1 MPLGAEG
8 QSGLQPKSGILKAG
22 LRIQIG
28 VMRQNPFL
36 ARLGI
41 EHPILLSPMAG
52 GPSCP
57 ELAAAVSNA
66 GGLGSLGAAY
76 LSPERIGEELRRIRV
91 LTDKPFSVNLFAL
104 DYSRQ
109 PVMNPEPMLRVMAEV
124 HTRFGLGPPPPP
136 PPARDPFPVEIEA
149 VLAAPPAVFSFTFG
163 IPPAAIIQRLKDQ
176 GVVVMGTATTV
187 QEGRLLQE
195 AGVDAIVAQGA
206 EAGAH
211 RGTFADSFENSMV
224 PTLELVRGLVAA
236 VPLPVIAS
244 GGLMDGRDIMRALE
258 AGASAAQ
265 LGTAFLACPECGA
278 SAAYKRAIL
287 SARDDTT
294 VVTRAYSGRPARGLS
309 NEFIQRLAGKEDQ
322 ILPYPLQNS
331 LTRPMRAAAAQRG
344 DAEYLSLWAGQGVA
358 RARALPAAELVRRLV
373 EEMNAAVSGAAF

>member
-1 MPLGAEG
+1 MPLT
-8 QSGLQPKSGILKAG
+8 
-22 LRIQIG
+22 R
-28 VMRQNPFL
+28 NPFL
-36 ARLGI
+36 TRLGI
-41 EHPILLSPMAG
+41 QHPILLSPMAG
-52 GPSCP
+52 GPSSP

-76 LSPERIGEELRRIRV
+76 LSPERIAEALRRTRA

-104 DYSRQ
+104 EYRHQ
-109 PVMNPEPMLRVMAEV
+109 PVVNPEPMLSLVSEI
-124 HTRFGLGPPPPP
+124 HTRFGLAPPQAP
-136 PPARDPFPVEIEA
+136 PPASDPFPAEIEA

-163 IPPAAIIQRLKDQ
+163 IPPAGIIDRLKER

-187 QEGRLLQE
+187 QEGRLLLD

-224 PTLELVRGLVAA
+224 PTLDLVRGLVAA

-244 GGLMDGRDIMRALE
+244 GGLMDGRDIVRALD

-278 SAAYKRAIL
+278 SAPYKRAIL
-287 SARDDTT
+287 NARQDTT
-294 VVTRAYSGRPARGLS
+294 VVTRAYSGRPARGLT

-322 ILPYPLQNS
+322 ILPYPLQNA
-331 LTRPMRAAAAQRG
+331 LTRAMRAAAAQRG

-358 RARALPAAELVRRLV
+358 RARALPAAELVQALV
-373 EEMNAAVSGAAF
+373 EEMTAAVSGAAS

>member
-1 MPLGAEG
+1 
-8 QSGLQPKSGILKAG
+8 
-22 LRIQIG
+22 
-28 VMRQNPFL
+28 
-36 ARLGI
+36 
-41 EHPILLSPMAG
+41 MAG

-76 LSPERIGEELRRIRV
+76 LSPERIAEELRRTRT
-91 LTDKPFSVNLFAL
+91 LTKKPFSINLFAL

-109 PVMNPEPMLRVMAEV
+109 PVMNPEPMLGVMAEV
-124 HTRFGLGPPPPP
+124 HARFGLGPPPPP
-136 PPARDPFPVEIEA
+136 PPARDPFPAEIEA

-163 IPPAAIIQRLKDQ
+163 IPPAAIMQRLKER
-176 GVVVMGTATTV
+176 GVFVMGTATTV
-187 QEGRLLQE
+187 HEGRLLMD

-265 LGTAFLACPECGA
+265 LGTAFLGSSECGA

-287 SARDDTT
+287 SAREDTT

-309 NEFIQRLAGKEDQ
+309 NEFIQRLAGKEEQ
-322 ILPYPLQNS
+322 ILPYPLQNA

-344 DAEYLSLWAGQGVA
+344 DAEYLSLWAGQGVT
-358 RARALPAAELVRRLV
+358 RARALPAGELVRRLV
-373 EEMNAAVSGAAF
+373 EEMNAAVSGAAS